1 VVDVDEG
8 DDAAALLG
16 FGERLKQKGGDADTI
31 WAEHLADW
39 AARPSPNPKQV
50 VEHADARGQDI
61 DIGVGQIAD
70 PAAVPLRQ
78 TSSRSQ
84 QQLSPDPL
92 RGSFGTGLA
101 RTSRCRNVELLFGG
115 RNHFLLAA
123 VNGRLGKL
131 RL

>member
-31 WAEHLADW
+31 WAEHLADP

-70 PAAVPLRQ
+70 PLQCPCAKLLLDPSNSCRQ
-78 TSSRSQ
+78 ILYAEVSGRVSLGQ
-84 QQLSPDPL
+84 
-92 RGSFGTGLA
+92 
-101 RTSRCRNVELLFGG
+101 SRCRSIELLFGG